1 MSPETAGPAG
11 LTGFR
16 AALTRLTDAL
26 EAVEELTEFTGTHVM
41 ALDDRERVIDS
52 IIKRRGMPIG
62 EDKRAAALDAAAKFF
77 EVLEAGLGGGV
88 GGVRI
93 ELAHIGQ
100 MPPEDGHDDDPEF
113 EKNFEDTFRLAMDE
127 MLDRLEAN
135 GIKGRLAMDI
145 VTAYSATRIRKPR
158 AAILYSSLLVTTV
171 GACEVFLGDMMR
183 AFLNARPEA
192 MSASEAKF
200 SFSEVARFESIQ
212 AFRDYSINRQVDSVL
227 RQGSFEDWMKWFDDK
242 LRIKYEDLTSHGR
255 DLREIF
261 QRRHIHVHNDGR
273 VSDLYLLKL
282 PDLADPPTLD
292 EYLEVSPAYLT
303 SAIDR
308 LRDFAVVLVV
318 AVGRKLFRKDEKS
331 REEINDIGVDT
342 IYQHL
347 KAGKHH
353 CVIELFQRL
362 YDGFDSEG
370 DRLLTRVNY
379 WVSRARIGDPKV
391 ISEVQAWDTST
402 LNPKFKL
409 ARMALLEDH
418 KGAADLAGE
427 LIDRREITRRDYRE
441 WPLLQKVR
449 ENFPEPSLPD

>member
-1 MSPETAGPAG
+1 MSPETAEPSGP
-11 LTGFR
+11 TGFR
-16 AALTRLTDAL
+16 AALTRLIDAL

-52 IIKRRGMPIG
+52 IIERRGVPIG
-62 EDKRAAALDAAAKFF
+62 ADKRAAALDAAAKFF
-77 EVLEAGLGGGV
+77 EDLETGLGDVSQVHVEVAHGPGRPADGV
-88 GGVRI
+88 
-93 ELAHIGQ
+93 
-100 MPPEDGHDDDPEF
+100 PDDDPEF
-113 EKNFEDTFRLAMDE
+113 GKKFEDTFRQAMDE
-127 MLDRLEAN
+127 MLESLEVN

-171 GACEVFLGDMMR
+171 GACEVFLGDTMR

-192 MSASEAKF
+192 MSTSEAKF
-200 SFSEVARFESIQ
+200 SFSEVARFESIH

-242 LRIKYEDLTSHGR
+242 LRIKYDDLTGHGR
-255 DLREIF
+255 DIREIF

-282 PDLADPPTLD
+282 PDLENPPALN

-308 LRDFAVVLVV
+308 LRDFAVVLIVTI
-318 AVGRKLFRKDEKS
+318 GRKLFRKDAKATEAVNN
-331 REEINDIGVDT
+331 IAVNT
-342 IYQHL
+342 IYEHL
-347 KAGKHH
+347 KAGKYH

-362 YDGFDSEG
+362 YDAFDSEG
-370 DRLLTRVNY
+370 DRLLTRVNQ
-379 WVSRARIGDPKV
+379 WVARARIGDPNV
-391 ISEVQAWDTST
+391 ISEVQGWDTST
-402 LNPKFKL
+402 LDGRFKL
-409 ARMALLEDH
+409 AKMALLEDH

-427 LIDRREITRRDYRE
+427 LVDRREITRGDYRE
-441 WPLLQKVR
+441 WPLLQRVR
-449 ENFPEPSLPD
+449 EDFPEPSIPS